1 MRDTIISAAEQREPL
16 GGPALGSVL
25 LHLLFVALIAGLV
38 FINARFRANQWGV
51 NGPQGAI
58 QANLVNSA
66 PSIPLPSITPPTPN
80 VLATEQP
87 SPAPAPPSK
96 ETIPITPPDAIPL
109 ASRKPKLKPA
119 EKPKPASPQHAQPL
133 NQPDRATYG
142 EAPSTN
148 LTHAMNNAPTRIN
161 SPVQVQGGDFA
172 SRFPWYVDKITRL
185 VSQNWYTYQIDSS
198 TRYGSQVSVV
208 FTIERDGT
216 VSFSS
221 IQLPA
226 PSPSPSLNKTA
237 REAVQ
242 RVGSFGPL
250 PDQYTGRNVSVEY
263 TFTYDQPSH

>member
-1 MRDTIISAAEQREPL
+1 MRESILSAAERREAFGVPMT
-16 GGPALGSVL
+16 GSVV
-25 LHLLFVALIAGLV
+25 LHVALVGAVALLM
-38 FINARFRANQWGV
+38 FMNAHFHANQWGV

-87 SPAPAPPSK
+87 SLAPAPPNK
-96 ETIPITPPDAIPL
+96 ETIPLTPPEAIPL
-109 ASRKPKLKPA
+109 PSHKLKVKAA
-119 EKPKPASPQHAQPL
+119 EKPQPPSPQRAQPTT
-133 NQPDRATYG
+133 QPNRATYG
-142 EAPSTN
+142 EEASSNMP
-148 LTHAMNNAPTRIN
+148 HAMNNATAKNN

-208 FTIERDGT
+208 FTIQRDGS
-216 VSFSS
+216 VSFTS
-221 IQLPA
+221 IQLPQ
-226 PSPSPSLNKTA
+226 PSPSYTLNKTA
-237 REAVQ
+237 KEAVQ

-250 PDQYTGRNVSVEY
+250 PDQYTGRSVSVEY
-263 TFTYDQPSH
+263 TFTYDRPTQ